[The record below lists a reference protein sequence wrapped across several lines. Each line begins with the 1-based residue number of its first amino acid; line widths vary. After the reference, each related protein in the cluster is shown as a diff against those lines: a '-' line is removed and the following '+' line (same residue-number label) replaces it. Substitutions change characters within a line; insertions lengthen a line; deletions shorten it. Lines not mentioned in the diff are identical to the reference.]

1 MTTRFPLFP
10 MFLLLFLS
18 LLPAMAQT
26 PTPPPL
32 PIPHTSINV
41 KLTPANVLDLENLQF
56 EVGTE
61 PGVYGPIQP
70 MPVAENTA
78 LESLN
83 IQRTT
88 TGDVDVTAVVST
100 VHLDQDGQVISGN
113 HQSTQI
119 TVPGDPVPQMA
130 YVKVCWLVKGAP
142 KEDRTCPYDE
152 MVLGVE

>member
-1 MTTRFPLFP
+1 MKTMTTLLSVVAI
-10 MFLLLFLS
+10 LLLS
-18 LLPAMAQT
+18 GSPAMAQ
-26 PTPPPL
+26 TPPPL
-32 PIPHTSINV
+32 PIPHTSINL

-61 PGVYGPIQP
+61 PGEYGPIQP

-78 LESLN
+78 LESIN
-83 IQRTT
+83 IERTT
-88 TGDVDVTAVVST
+88 TGDVNVTAVVST

-119 TVPGDPVPQMA
+119 TVPGDPVPQTV

-142 KEDRTCPYDE
+142 EEDRTCPYAE